1 MSFDEKTIQYLDYYV
16 YVLIDPSNG
25 KPFYVGK
32 GKGNRV
38 FNHVNCVLNDPTI
51 SDKYDVIRQIKERGD
66 RVLHI
71 ILRHG
76 LSDKVAYE
84 VESSIIDFSLYF
96 NHKLTNAALGHNSIE
111 NGVMT
116 TDEVIGKYNAPKLE
130 KLRDDAII
138 ININKSYKRG
148 SGSDGI
154 YEATKEAW
162 VISRSKLPKIKFVL
176 SEYRGL
182 IVEVFKVG
190 NWYPVNTKGKNGKA
204 KVRYG
209 FNGEIATEE
218 VRKEYHHTSVAHIKG
233 LGAANPIRYKLI
245 KDRPSY

>member
-16 YVLIDPSNG
+16 YALIDPDNG

-38 FNHVNCVLNDPTI
+38 FNHVNCALNDPTN
-51 SDKYDVIRQIKERGD
+51 SDKYDVIREIQERGD
-66 RVLHI
+66 RVSHI

-76 LSDKVAYE
+76 LSEGVAFE
-84 VESSIIDFSLYF
+84 IESTLIDFSIF
-96 NHKLTNAALGHNSIE
+96 FGHKLTNTVLGHNSIE

-116 TDEVIGKYNAPKLE
+116 TDEVIRKYNAPKLE
-130 KLRDDAII
+130 RLREDAII

-154 YEATKEAW
+154 YLATKEAW
-162 VISRSKLPKIKFVL
+162 VIDKRKLPTIKFVL
-176 SEYRGL
+176 SEFRGI
-182 IVEVFKVG
+182 IVEVFEVG
-190 NWYPVNTKGKNGKA
+190 RWYPVNTTKNDGKI

-209 FNGEIATEE
+209 FEGVIAQEE
-218 VRKEYHHTSVAHIKG
+218 VKREYHHTSVAHIKG
-233 LGAANPIRYKLI
+233 QGNANPIRYKLQ
-245 KDRPSY
+245 KRSSEA